1 LRDRDDA
8 LVDERDLVILNRSG
22 AGVGGAMMAVMA
34 VWMIALVEAYND
46 TGMVPSYYLYLVF
59 WSLVMTNVIASLAGI
74 LLAYR
79 RA

>member
-1 LRDRDDA
+1 
-8 LVDERDLVILNRSG
+8 
-22 AGVGGAMMAVMA
+22 
-34 VWMIALVEAYND
+34 
-46 TGMVPSYYLYLVF
+46 MVPSYYLYLVF